1 MAGRPGSAPAL
12 GICLMVLLPACM
24 VAAATMGYMKVPAAE
39 VLQVIVQRISGRP
52 AALDPVVTAVVA
64 DVRLPRILAAVLV
77 GGVLAVCGAV
87 FQAILLNPLADPYT
101 LGISSGAAFGA
112 SLVIVLQVFGLALPS
127 GVSIPLF
134 AFFGSL
140 GTLMGVLALA
150 SGDRRLSSTS
160 LILSGVIVAAILSA
174 AIGFLKFLADEQVG
188 IIIFWLMG
196 SLSGV
201 SWANILVLVPVA
213 LAGLCLCLAHG
224 RDLNIMATG
233 ERAAATLGVNTV
245 RLRWILLV
253 TCSLMTAVCVSVS
266 GIIGF
271 VGLIIP
277 HLLRH
282 LIGPDNRWLIGLSF
296 LGGGLLLLFAD
307 TLTRAVLPSEVP
319 IGVLTAL
326 IGGPF
331 FCFIFKK
338 RQRDGTAGL

>member
-1 MAGRPGSAPAL
+1 
-12 GICLMVLLPACM
+12 M
-24 VAAATMGYMKVPAAE
+24 VARSGFSWIAGGGMCLLLLVAVVVSATMGFMQIPAVT
-39 VLQVIVQRISGRP
+39 VLQLIGHALSFSGKD
-52 AALDPVVTAVVA
+52 AGFDPVVTAVVM

-77 GGVLAVCGAV
+77 GGMLALCGTV

-112 SLVIVLQVFGLALPS
+112 SLVIVLQVVGLALPS
-127 GVSIPLF
+127 TFSVPIF
-134 AFFGSL
+134 AFLGSI
-140 GTLMGVLALA
+140 GTLFTVLALA
-150 SGDRRLSSTS
+150 SEDRRLSSTS

-174 AIGFLKFLADEQVG
+174 AIGFLKFIADEQVG

-196 SLSGV
+196 SLSGISLQNV
-201 SWANILVLVPVA
+201 FLLLPVA
-213 LAGLCLCLAHG
+213 LIGMSVCLFYS

-253 TCSLMTAVCVSVS
+253 TCSLMTALCVSVS

-271 VGLIIP
+271 VGLIVP

-282 LIGPDNRWLIGLSF
+282 LVGPDNRQLIILSI
-296 LGGGLLLLFAD
+296 LGGGLLLLLAD
-307 TLTRAVLPSEVP
+307 TVTRAVLPAEVP

-331 FCFIFKK
+331 FAYIFKK
-338 RQRDGTAGL
+338 RQQENG

>member
-1 MAGRPGSAPAL
+1 MTGGGLLLLLLGSV
-12 GICLMVLLPACM
+12 VLS
-24 VAAATMGYMKVPAAE
+24 ATMGFMEIPAAS
-39 VLQVIVQRISGRP
+39 VLRIIADALLHSNSD
-52 AALDPVVTAVVA
+52 AATDPVVTAVVM

-77 GGVLAVCGAV
+77 GGLLAVCGTV

-112 SLVIVLQVFGLALPS
+112 SLVIVLQVIGLSLPADFS
-127 GVSIPLF
+127 VPFF
-134 AFFGSL
+134 AFAGSV
-140 GTLMGVLALA
+140 GTLFTVLALA
-150 SGDRRLSSTS
+150 AEDRRLSSTS

-174 AIGFLKFLADEQVG
+174 AIGFLKFIADEQVG

-201 SWANILVLVPVA
+201 SRHNILLLLPTA
-213 LAGLCLCLAHG
+213 LAGVAVCLFHS

-245 RLRWILLV
+245 RLRWILLI
-253 TCSLMTAVCVSVS
+253 TCSLMTALCVAVS

-271 VGLIIP
+271 VGLIVP

-282 LIGPDNRWLIGLSF
+282 LIGPDNRQLILLSF
-296 LGGGLLLLFAD
+296 LGGGLLLLLAD
-307 TLTRAVLPSEVP
+307 TLTRAVLPAEVP

-331 FCFIFKK
+331 FACIFKK
-338 RQRDGTAGL
+338 RQQENEQGSL